1 MTLVALMDV
10 WTGHDVGVT
19 GCRTGGRRATV
30 LLQPGAPKSPAPK
43 SPFDDDD
50 DEDGDSWSR
59 GGDDANEDDDEDD
72 DAFDDEALGH
82 VRTASLR

>member
-1 MTLVALMDV
+1 MPLVALTDV

-19 GCRTGGRRATV
+19 GWRTRGRRATV
-30 LLQPGAPKSPAPK
+30 PLHLAAPESPAPK

-59 GGDDANEDDDEDD
+59 GGDDADEDDDEDD
-72 DAFDDEALGH
+72 DAFDDEASGH